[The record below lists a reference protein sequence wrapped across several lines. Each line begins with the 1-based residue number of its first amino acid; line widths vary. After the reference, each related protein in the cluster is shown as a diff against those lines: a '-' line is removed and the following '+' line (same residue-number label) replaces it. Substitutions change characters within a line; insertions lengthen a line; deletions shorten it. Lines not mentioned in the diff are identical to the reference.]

1 MILII
6 ILEIIF
12 RYFIYL
18 KKILDIVVF
27 IIFLNVDI
35 FYL

>member
-6 ILEIIF
+6 ILEIVF